1 MPASKHRRKKA
12 KRASKNPGKG
22 KVIRPASE
30 YSGSRQAH
38 AAADN
43 AADAHNPFK
52 VTKRNRVFFGFLVAG
67 VVMFFAVVFYRLANT
82 L

>member
-38 AAADN
+38 SDPAN
-43 AADAHNPFK
+43 ASDAHNPFV
-52 VTKRNRVFFGFLVAG
+52 VTNRNRIFFGGLVAG
-67 VVMFFAVVFYRLANT
+67 MVMFFAVIFYRLANT